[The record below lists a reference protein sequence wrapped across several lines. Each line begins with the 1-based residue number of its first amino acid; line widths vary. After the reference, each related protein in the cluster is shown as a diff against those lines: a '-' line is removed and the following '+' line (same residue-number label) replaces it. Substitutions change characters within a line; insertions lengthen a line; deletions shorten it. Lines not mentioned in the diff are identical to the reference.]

1 VIMAEADFSKPQLT
15 DGYPEVL
22 EEIRTNAEAQ
32 AALFDD
38 VTPLNT
44 RVGAKRW
51 STANVRWEKFDG
63 SSWLELAAQYAI
75 NVQKLQGLLPGNA
88 DGNIP
93 VSNGTL
99 NTNLNCELL
108 NGQTITYFATAQA
121 LTDLAMKE
129 QSDIDAV
136 NARIDGVTTDV
147 SGKVSKA
154 GDTMGGNLNM
164 ARAGGGTAAYSAAL
178 RFETDATAPF
188 LLAVSGTL
196 SFYDSTGNISNFS
209 VTEGGAASVRGP
221 VNTPQIYSNADY
233 NAAQPNSGV
242 FCSLGNIGGAFVDW
256 DKTRPYALQIS
267 AADPGASYGAVR
279 WTRWG
284 GRHLCAIDGYEGGSG
299 GGNPV
304 IVFHVAATPNA
315 WSFNEF
321 DINRGK
327 GGYVWGSWNFD
338 PTAKIGPAVCNWNTG
353 VGEWGPMSPG
363 GDWSARLDV
372 PAPYVMCGL
381 YCSYSNGDLTTAG
394 TFVRGV
400 QLRNY

>member
-44 RVGAKRW
+44 PVGAKRW

-75 NVQKLQGLLPGNA
+75 NVQKLQGLQPGNA

-93 VSNGTL
+93 VSNGAL

-108 NGQTITYFATAQA
+108 NGQTITYFATAQG
-121 LTDLAMKE
+121 LTDLALKE

-154 GDTMGGNLNM
+154 GDTMTGALSIQ
-164 ARAGGGTAAYSAAL
+164 GGGAIHFLQADGASGPWVSWDPPSAQIGFVNAAGTAWN
-178 RFETDATAPF
+178 
-188 LLAVSGTL
+188 LAVTDDGTVTARTDLIANRHYTAYGANGSGI
-196 SFYDSTGNISNFS
+196 TGVYHSGGDIGTGWADWS
-209 VTEGGAASVRGP
+209 GGAIA
-221 VNTPQIYSNADY
+221 
-233 NAAQPNSGV
+233 
-242 FCSLGNIGGAFVDW
+242 
-256 DKTRPYALQIS
+256 ALQIDAASPTS
-267 AADPGASYGAVR
+267 AYWGMR

-284 GRHLCAIDGYEGGSG
+284 ARHFAAIGAYDNNGGSPMIGFALG
-299 GGNPV
+299 GQSL
-304 IVFHVAATPNA
+304 A
-315 WSFNEF
+315 WSFTEA
-321 DINRGK
+321 DINRGA

-338 PTAKIGPAVCNWNTG
+338 PNSKVNGSVCNWNTG

-381 YCSYSNGDLTTAG
+381 YCSYNNGDLTTAG
-394 TFVRGV
+394 TFLRGV